1 MMHFSIKATVG
12 GHLEC
17 PISLDRVSYPLA
29 ALTAHQTLSALMSR
43 RSFLLVFPFPSTTS
57 LILLLIMCW
66 TLHKLAVLSMSA
78 SVADL
83 VLRANTALRG
93 WHYCCRSFSRRLSE
107 FAACGKEFESFQ
119 EIVERD
125 AKKGQL
131 YCTGKSLIYL
141 ARGARS

>member
-1 MMHFSIKATVG
+1 M
-12 GHLEC
+12 
-17 PISLDRVSYPLA
+17 
-29 ALTAHQTLSALMSR
+29 QTLRCEAGIIAVGVFLEGSMLDCQLEYPQARLM
-43 RSFLLVFPFPSTTS
+43 
-57 LILLLIMCW
+57 MD
-66 TLHKLAVLSMSA
+66 LA
-78 SVADL
+78 
-83 VLRANTALRG
+83 
-93 WHYCCRSFSRRLSE
+93 SE